1 MPSDV
6 TYSVS
11 RDSNCS
17 LWMVNGKNFS
27 GTNQKYYEHKTNLT
41 KNCSVWFVIRKTVTV
56 YNLLLVDFVLL
67 LIFTVVKCNLT

>member
-17 LWMVNGKNFS
+17 LWMVNGKILVAQIKNVM
-27 GTNQKYYEHKTNLT
+27 NT
-41 KNCSVWFVIRKTVTV
+41 KQI
-56 YNLLLVDFVLL
+56 
-67 LIFTVVKCNLT
+67 